1 MSYFTLATFSGRAAA
16 TRPREGP
23 MVRIRLPPAEQRRVH
38 VSGDFVFPRREAG
51 FSRGCAGLAG
61 AARLKA
67 GRMAAILSPR
77 VVRRIAGECTDVDE
91 RGAVGIR
98 FEPAAAIDENQ
109 NGIRGSNLL
118 CSTFRRTTS
127 KPLSLLSMA
136 KLNIA
141 RSHILPSICSMLRID
156 QTCLGRS
163 GGCALSV
170 CPYSRVRGA
179 MPEGSDLQG
188 LAWSCSSV
196 AEDDQ
201 LATTALRSIRSHLAQ
216 SASDSAVQG
225 AAATSVMP
233 GLLNLTVTEHRR

>member
-1 MSYFTLATFSGRAAA
+1 
-16 TRPREGP
+16 
-23 MVRIRLPPAEQRRVH
+23 
-38 VSGDFVFPRREAG
+38 
-51 FSRGCAGLAG
+51 
-61 AARLKA
+61 
-67 GRMAAILSPR
+67 MAAILSPR

-118 CSTFRRTTS
+118 CSTFRRTTL

-201 LATTALRSIRSHLAQ
+201 PVPRLSGPSEVIWQRSGCSG
-216 SASDSAVQG
+216 SSG
-225 AAATSVMP
+225 PTSVMP
-233 GLLNLTVTEHRR
+233 GLLSLTVTGHCQ